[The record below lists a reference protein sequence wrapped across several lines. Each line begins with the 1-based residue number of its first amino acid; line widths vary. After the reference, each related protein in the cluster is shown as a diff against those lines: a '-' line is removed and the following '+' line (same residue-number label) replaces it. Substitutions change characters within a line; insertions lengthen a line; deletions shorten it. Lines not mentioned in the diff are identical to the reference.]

1 MHRNLLKITDLAIL
15 KADVDKL
22 AIDKPKTIL
31 NDLNS
36 LKSKVNIIDIDK
48 MKTVPVDF

>member
-1 MHRNLLKITDLAIL
+1 MHQNLPKITDLASL

-31 NDLNS
+31 SDLNS
-36 LKSKVNIIDIDK
+36 LKSKVNIIDVDK
-48 MKTVPVDF
+48 MKTVPVYF